1 MTVSKKEKKM
11 GLNILVAF
19 DDSENAMRAVDFVAK
34 SFTLDS
40 RVTLFNILHDSLALC
55 DMNSPELTPYFL
67 TQQSA
72 FCALEEKKKEIVT
85 SAMEKA
91 REALVQRGFTEKHI
105 SLKIERKKSGVARDI
120 MNEAKTG
127 YDIIVIGRR
136 GLSGIMEFILGS
148 VSQKVLQYA
157 KDISVLVVN

>member
-1 MTVSKKEKKM
+1 M
-11 GLNILVAF
+11 GLKILVAF
-19 DDSENAMRAVDFVAK
+19 DDSDNAMRAVEFVAK

-40 RVTLFNILHDSLALC
+40 RVTLLNILQDSIALC

-72 FCALEEKKKEIVT
+72 FCALEEKKREIVNE
-85 SAMEKA
+85 AMEKA
-91 REALVQRGFTEKHI
+91 RGVLVQRGFTEKYI
-105 SLKIERKKSGVARDI
+105 SLKIEKKKSGIARDI
-120 MNEAKTG
+120 INEAHAG

>member
-1 MTVSKKEKKM
+1 M

-19 DDSENAMRAVDFVAK
+19 DDSDNAMRAVEFVSK

-40 RVTLFNILHDSLALC
+40 RITLLNILQDSINLC

-72 FCALEEKKKEIVT
+72 FCALEGKKKEIVNE
-85 SAMEKA
+85 AMGKA
-91 REALVQRGFTEKHI
+91 KEALVRSGFTEKNI
-105 SLKIERKKSGVARDI
+105 SMKIEKKKSGIARDLI
-120 MNEAKTG
+120 NEAQSG
-127 YDIIVIGRR
+127 YDLIVIGRR

-148 VSQKVLQYA
+148 VSQKVLHYA
-157 KDISVLVVN
+157 KDTSVMVVN